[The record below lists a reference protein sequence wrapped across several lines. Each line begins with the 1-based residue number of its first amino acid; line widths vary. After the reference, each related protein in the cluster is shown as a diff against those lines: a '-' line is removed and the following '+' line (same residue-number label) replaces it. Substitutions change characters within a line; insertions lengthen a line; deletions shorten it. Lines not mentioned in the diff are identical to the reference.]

1 VKSLVPLFRP
11 EAIEHQRARGLQA
24 ELVVLDASATAW
36 GFRLLCAGM
45 LTLIAFVSLGRVSEY
60 ATGPAFVMLDGRTPL
75 AADSAGLVSSVA
87 VKPGDRVAAGDALV
101 QFNAAEE
108 LSELQAAI
116 REFDSQLA
124 KLLLAPDDA
133 VTREALVS
141 LRSRRD
147 LSQQRYDRRVLRAP
161 HTGIVG
167 DVRVRAGQLVEP
179 GLRLIDLQAEAT
191 VATVT
196 ALLPGRY
203 RPMLHAG
210 DALRFEV
217 DGFHQL
223 PYALTV
229 TRVGEQIIGP
239 SEAARFVGR
248 DLADAFAINGPVV
261 LVEATLPS
269 TRFAMDGQR
278 YDFSS
283 GMFGKAEAVV
293 RNEPVAYAFV
303 PSLKPWV
310 ERMTSTSLWQRLI
323 GGVQDVR

>member
-11 EAIEHQRARGLQA
+11 EAIEHQRARGMRS
-24 ELVVLDASATAW
+24 ELVVLDVAATAW

-45 LTLIAFVSLGRVSEY
+45 LTLLAFVSLGRVNEY

-75 AADSAGLVSSVA
+75 TAESAGLVSQVL

-101 QFNAAEE
+101 QFSAAEE
-108 LSELQAAI
+108 LSELQAAT
-116 REFDSQLA
+116 REFDSQLS

-133 VTREALVS
+133 VAREALVS
-141 LRSRRD
+141 LRSRRE
-147 LSQQRYDRRVLRAP
+147 LAQQRFDRRVLRAP
-161 HTGIVG
+161 IAGIIG
-167 DVRVRAGQLVEP
+167 DVRVRAGQLVDP
-179 GLRLIDLQAEAT
+179 GLRVIDLQGEAT
-191 VATVT
+191 AATIT

-203 RPMLHAG
+203 RPMLRSG

-217 DGFHQL
+217 DGFHQV
-223 PYALTV
+223 PYELTV

-278 YDFSS
+278 YDFST
-283 GMFGKAEAVV
+283 GMYGKAEAVV
-293 RNEPVAYAFV
+293 RNEPIAYAFV
-303 PSLKPWV
+303 PSLKPWI
-310 ERMTSTSLWQRLI
+310 ERVTTTGVWRRLT
-323 GGVQDVR
+323 GGEQHVH